1 MSEEIQENVTTE
13 ATDTHEY
20 VIIGSENHKT
30 ESVSTGT
37 DCISFALA
45 DIAIADAV
53 SKFESVTEL
62 KVAGEDLKPY
72 GVYKNLTFK
81 SATVDAN
88 SLVTVEF
95 HIASAEEMR
104 LSTLEQSQEE
114 QNVVIAD
121 VLYGGDV
128 E

>member
-1 MSEEIQENVTTE
+1 MSEIENVTTE
-13 ATDTHEY
+13 TTDTHEY
-20 VIIGSENHKT
+20 VIIGEENFKT
-30 ESVSTGT
+30 ESISTGT
-37 DCISFALA
+37 DSISFVLS
-45 DIAIADAV
+45 DMEISNAV
-53 SKFESVTEL
+53 TKFSGVTEL

-81 SATVDAN
+81 SAKVDAD

-121 VLYGGDV
+121 ILYGGDA

>member
-1 MSEEIQENVTTE
+1 MSEIENVTTE
-13 ATDTHEY
+13 TTDTHEY
-20 VIIGSENHKT
+20 VIIGEENFKT
-30 ESVSTGT
+30 ESISTGT
-37 DCISFALA
+37 DSISFSLSE
-45 DIAIADAV
+45 IAIEEIIN
-53 SKFESVTEL
+53 KFSNVTEL

-81 SATVDAN
+81 SAKVDAD

-95 HIASAEEMR
+95 HIASKEEKR
-104 LSTLEQSQEE
+104 ISDLEKSQEE

-121 VLYGGDV
+121 ILYGGDA